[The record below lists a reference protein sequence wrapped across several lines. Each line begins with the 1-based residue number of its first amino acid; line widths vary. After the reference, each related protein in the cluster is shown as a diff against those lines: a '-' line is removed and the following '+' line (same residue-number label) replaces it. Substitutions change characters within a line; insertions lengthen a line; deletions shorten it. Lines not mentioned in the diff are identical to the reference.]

1 MINAPIEKT
10 YLKRVPR
17 GPLRPALAHNSTCGF
32 DMVVIQSDN
41 RCLRSRLELHPMVRF
56 VCF

>member
-17 GPLRPALAHNSTCGF
+17 GPPRPAIAHNSTCGF
-32 DMVVIQSDN
+32 DMVVIQS
-41 RCLRSRLELHPMVRF
+41 RTIVA
-56 VCF
+56 